1 MYYPILRGKQNE
13 LLALRE
19 LVEANVLGNYTPIIE
34 PVKNNFS
41 SLIKAI
47 EELNKKGIEPVVI
60 VNPDKGDFKKSNPIL
75 SYKNIQNEKG
85 NLSFLPCIN
94 YQDPRAADIIK
105 GLSRYSIISNG
116 ASQELVQASHT
127 AEKTIIKADVS
138 PVILEE
144 MKNVILFDDFFQS
157 QDKNANY
164 PSESK
169 FTGIH
174 TYYKKSPNVIGFGDY
189 TITGSEFT
197 ESGGPA
203 YVVAIHLSY
212 IDDKR
217 YHEKYIRH
225 YLSFDDKTSKKGPDK
240 FRYALNILINEVNSK
255 QFNFIES
262 NGIAGFRDLN
272 HKQHFP
278 GLGQVKKLSIM
289 HHIETFNDYLSH

>member
-75 SYKNIQNEKG
+75 SYKNIQNEKDD
-85 NLSFLPCIN
+85 LSFLPCIN

-144 MKNVILFDDFFQS
+144 MKNVILFDDFFNL
-157 QDKNANY
+157 KI
-164 PSESK
+164 K
-169 FTGIH
+169 MLI
-174 TYYKKSPNVIGFGDY
+174 
-189 TITGSEFT
+189 
-197 ESGGPA
+197 
-203 YVVAIHLSY
+203 IHLSQNLQEF
-212 IDDKR
+212 IHIIKNR
-217 YHEKYIRH
+217 PMLLVLGIIR
-225 YLSFDDKTSKKGPDK
+225 LQ
-240 FRYALNILINEVNSK
+240 ALNSLKVVDPPMLL
-255 QFNFIES
+255 Q
-262 NGIAGFRDLN
+262 
-272 HKQHFP
+272 
-278 GLGQVKKLSIM
+278 SIYRTLM
-289 HHIETFNDYLSH
+289 KNVIMKNI